1 MDKLSKSL
9 EVLKLLSTTTSETLV
24 SNNEKSRLD
33 PISISKE
40 KIHHL
45 NNITDL
51 LCSPSLIKGNNDNYF
66 KLLTASVETL
76 FTTCDENDYDVRL
89 AAEENLNK
97 LVKNL
102 KEANLTRIQVE
113 LHRIIK
119 RNPNIGPRA
128 LKGSLWRFAELAN
141 VIHPKKIRPFFEH
154 LSAAFCSTAARSE
167 DIVHEKLSEYYELIF
182 RILGRSIN
190 DKEIKELLM
199 AYLANMS
206 HESALIRR
214 SSAACLIIISRY
226 SRYPMVIAR
235 FLMTN
240 AIDQLLEHHSQNDST
255 RLIIGYLGL
264 IKNLI
269 QLLGLNIEEFQ
280 SSSINIQQSINT
292 SKNIDSNEQHL
303 PINIRQIIEC
313 VDIVCYI
320 CLQHNDHNVVSSSLE
335 TLEIILK
342 YSNLFDFDQ
351 LLISTQIGSIEET
364 RVSQALKTA
373 YPTYQRS
380 FIEINEQQDI
390 LVNKMNDEL
399 DSTSIINNE
408 KRTSAAKLVEQLISK
423 YILNMDGTIK
433 SDDESR
439 VSIKC
444 ATLTC
449 LSHLSTI
456 DPFAFFDSFDYPTEI
471 ITYLLSLREHGDPH
485 LRGACANLLAKLIQ
499 TTVHLLT
506 ISPPI
511 SSLSN
516 SFNNSFI
523 NQCSLLST
531 DSQESSR
538 LDIQL
543 GILAELLSTFRL
555 CLNDTNARV
564 IHVSL
569 NALRTLLPV
578 LLINSHALTII
589 AIELLEDSIQHSTSS
604 YALAKVALAQLI
616 GEIDFRILTYLEQQ
630 QQIKKTNRS
639 WLDRCID
646 IVFQFLTDEDTRV
659 RQVAASTFAKFVDQ
673 SSFLPCQW
681 PIHYLLKWIN
691 SSCQWIYKIH
701 HSLQQ
706 SNTSVIVSNDEVQ
719 CETISCLSTLIFD
732 RLAQASTRIQIIGCL
747 EGICA
752 LLNVLTPTTIRSF
765 FHNQYDELRL
775 LIHFFKHPFILH
787 DLGNL
792 QLLLDIIS
800 VIFASKEQRKK
811 MFIMFIEFRFLF
823 EDLSNNTNDMG
834 DIQST
839 EKVFHFLIKIL
850 SIFACVVEDTS
861 PPIPQASKINF
872 PPLPASPQQIKKR
885 FESSTN
891 DSKTAERKGKGT
903 FVMSY
908 ICILRE
914 KRIQFILFLLCTENE
929 KDLINTDNTN
939 STTSNKDS
947 SLTLSTTNSD
957 KDKKLNR
964 TQLGAFGNNPSMMK
978 LFDLIRT
985 SYQIHKS
992 LLNSSENDRFGQLLS
1007 TTLICMKS
1015 VLNLVSIQDL
1025 SKHLEETLNYLKS
1038 TFNVDKIK
1046 TIQCTQEF
1054 LLNLHQLASSSP
1066 SSVET
1071 KSSSISSPISLNNSL
1086 TNIHTIT
1093 IRQPMIY
1100 LFGSRHASSV
1110 NSDQSIENSAIRDFY
1125 LIKKQQKTIEY
1136 LKRPP
1141 NRNER
1146 TKIGNYIRLFEPI
1159 VILSLKKYVNSNE
1172 SDFQATVL
1180 DLLVQLLLI
1189 RVNYSLLDADEHF
1202 LTHIINQ
1209 LEMIE
1214 ETIAGYDVSSH
1225 FIYRIAEFLVMLSH
1239 DTLHSK
1245 QVIKVQDLIKHC
1257 DSLLASG
1264 HEPETH
1270 ALSALEPVV
1279 YDLFL
1284 VRLKTD
1290 NKELEAQRMVIVQT
1304 LLKLVRYNKALQLL
1318 TVIVDSVRSESDKW
1332 KRLSRQIVDVLL
1344 VHLQTHAAS
1353 GSSKGQ
1359 SLLDIY
1365 STQLTLFDVVSSV
1378 ALRPIDPF
1386 VVAFRSLGNRNDINR
1401 QSINRWLMNINII
1414 LRCLVQNSTEDAILT
1429 RWNDSLSSTNGTRD
1443 ESFSAAL
1450 LRILHDIVLR
1460 LLTNAR
1466 QLRGQIDMTLVSLA
1480 SDYLYLLMHIME
1492 NGKKFE

>member
-1 MDKLSKSL
+1 
-9 EVLKLLSTTTSETLV
+9 
-24 SNNEKSRLD
+24 
-33 PISISKE
+33 
-40 KIHHL
+40 
-45 NNITDL
+45 
-51 LCSPSLIKGNNDNYF
+51 
-66 KLLTASVETL
+66 
-76 FTTCDENDYDVRL
+76 
-89 AAEENLNK
+89 
-97 LVKNL
+97 
-102 KEANLTRIQVE
+102 
-113 LHRIIK
+113 
-119 RNPNIGPRA
+119 
-128 LKGSLWRFAELAN
+128 
-141 VIHPKKIRPFFEH
+141 
-154 LSAAFCSTAARSE
+154 
-167 DIVHEKLSEYYELIF
+167 
-182 RILGRSIN
+182 
-190 DKEIKELLM
+190 
-199 AYLANMS
+199 
-206 HESALIRR
+206 
-214 SSAACLIIISRY
+214 
-226 SRYPMVIAR
+226 
-235 FLMTN
+235 
-240 AIDQLLEHHSQNDST
+240 
-255 RLIIGYLGL
+255 
-264 IKNLI
+264 
-269 QLLGLNIEEFQ
+269 
-280 SSSINIQQSINT
+280 
-292 SKNIDSNEQHL
+292 
-303 PINIRQIIEC
+303 
-313 VDIVCYI
+313 
-320 CLQHNDHNVVSSSLE
+320 
-335 TLEIILK
+335 
-342 YSNLFDFDQ
+342 
-351 LLISTQIGSIEET
+351 
-364 RVSQALKTA
+364 
-373 YPTYQRS
+373 
-380 FIEINEQQDI
+380 
-390 LVNKMNDEL
+390 
-399 DSTSIINNE
+399 
-408 KRTSAAKLVEQLISK
+408 
-423 YILNMDGTIK
+423 
-433 SDDESR
+433 
-439 VSIKC
+439 
-444 ATLTC
+444 
-449 LSHLSTI
+449 
-456 DPFAFFDSFDYPTEI
+456 

-914 KRIQFILFLLCTENE
+914 KRIQFILFLLYTENE

-978 LFDLIRT
+978 LFELIRT

-1110 NSDQSIENSAIRDFY
+1110 NSDQSIENSAIR
-1125 LIKKQQKTIEY
+1125 E
-1136 LKRPP
+1136 
-1141 NRNER
+1141 
-1146 TKIGNYIRLFEPI
+1146 
-1159 VILSLKKYVNSNE
+1159 
-1172 SDFQATVL
+1172 
-1180 DLLVQLLLI
+1180 
-1189 RVNYSLLDADEHF
+1189 
-1202 LTHIINQ
+1202 
-1209 LEMIE
+1209 
-1214 ETIAGYDVSSH
+1214 
-1225 FIYRIAEFLVMLSH
+1225 
-1239 DTLHSK
+1239 
-1245 QVIKVQDLIKHC
+1245 
-1257 DSLLASG
+1257 
-1264 HEPETH
+1264 
-1270 ALSALEPVV
+1270 
-1279 YDLFL
+1279 
-1284 VRLKTD
+1284 
-1290 NKELEAQRMVIVQT
+1290 
-1304 LLKLVRYNKALQLL
+1304 
-1318 TVIVDSVRSESDKW
+1318 
-1332 KRLSRQIVDVLL
+1332 
-1344 VHLQTHAAS
+1344 
-1353 GSSKGQ
+1353 
-1359 SLLDIY
+1359 
-1365 STQLTLFDVVSSV
+1365 
-1378 ALRPIDPF
+1378 
-1386 VVAFRSLGNRNDINR
+1386 
-1401 QSINRWLMNINII
+1401 
-1414 LRCLVQNSTEDAILT
+1414 
-1429 RWNDSLSSTNGTRD
+1429 
-1443 ESFSAAL
+1443 
-1450 LRILHDIVLR
+1450 
-1460 LLTNAR
+1460 
-1466 QLRGQIDMTLVSLA
+1466 
-1480 SDYLYLLMHIME
+1480 
-1492 NGKKFE
+1492 